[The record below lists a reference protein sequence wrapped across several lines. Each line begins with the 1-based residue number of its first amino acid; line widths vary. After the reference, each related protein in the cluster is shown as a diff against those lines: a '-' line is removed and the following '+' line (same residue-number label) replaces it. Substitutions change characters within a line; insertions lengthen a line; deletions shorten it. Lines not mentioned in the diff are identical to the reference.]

1 MQNCLVTKEVNYLNG
16 SDHMPNL
23 PIFPLVLSILS
34 CRRISW
40 RSAIAGMYSLW
51 ASMNKTRSQNSNHLF
66 CPPDEKQFHFPFMAR
81 KSRKWLSH
89 VDDWGPYLPWLR
101 LIIAKWRLQGIRVRD
116 HCCHLRFKRESR
128 EVNCDHSMSRNW
140 FHSILCTIMWQNNDP
155 DNNPSYGGQ
164 PPA

>member
-40 RSAIAGMYSLW
+40 RSAIAGIYSLW
-51 ASMNKTRSQNSNHLF
+51 ASMNKTRSQNHSEF
-66 CPPDEKQFHFPFMAR
+66 EPPLLSAWWEAISLSFHGSKESEVAFTC
-81 KSRKWLSH
+81 W
-89 VDDWGPYLPWLR
+89 WLR
-101 LIIAKWRLQGIRVRD
+101 ILPLIIAKWRLQWIPSRD